1 MTIAACR
8 GCRKDASGGSFP
20 LASVGVAAVVF
31 RLAGVVLVV
40 MALRARARTDELGPL
55 PAIASRPSSVD
66 RRR

>member
-1 MTIAACR
+1 
-8 GCRKDASGGSFP
+8 
-20 LASVGVAAVVF
+20 VGVAAVVF